1 MQDIGYDVRPR
12 ALRQGGVE
20 ERSVRGKLSQ
30 VGKPFSVQP
39 FLTVPT
45 PPRVGESQRV
55 LSKGPW
61 TAICLKLPLSP
72 KPGATVRSAR
82 LLGSL
87 SLFHPNSTQMLNP
100 SPPVPEPIWSH
111 SGHQT
116 HPLPD
121 FLLSSALATNLTAMS
136 QLYALLLPSLTPR
149 PQPSLGHCP
158 RRSGSSRPKAQT
170 LESTAIPLCQSTN

>member
-30 VGKPFSVQP
+30 VGKPFSVQL

-72 KPGATVRSAR
+72 KPGATVRSAH

-100 SPPVPEPIWSH
+100 GPPVPEPIWSH

-121 FLLSSALATNLTAMS
+121 FLLSSAHHKSNCHVSAVCSTLAQPDPKTSN
-136 QLYALLLPSLTPR
+136 QPWPLP
-149 PQPSLGHCP
+149 
-158 RRSGSSRPKAQT
+158 
-170 LESTAIPLCQSTN
+170 